1 MCFMCFVYTYI
12 NIYMCVCAD
21 ILGIHY
27 ICTYMLICSLSF
39 SLSPPTTPP
48 NPRTQVLFVL
58 TMKRQIKH
66 MLDHGYLPFK

>member
-1 MCFMCFVYTYI
+1 MYVY
-12 NIYMCVCAD
+12 AH
-21 ILGIHY
+21 L
-27 ICTYMLICSLSF
+27 LSF
-39 SLSPPTTPP
+39 ILPFTPNHPP